1 VNLWMPVLDK
11 RRKHHEKHKTQP
23 FKEY

>member
-1 VNLWMPVLDK
+1 MPVLDK